1 MWLRPR
7 FIFMRRLI
15 NILSILALLLAF
27 SYDASATKQAQ
38 LGLYAQTDSLEVAYR
53 LSGLITDAQTGEPVP
68 FVSVHNGPTLNTHT
82 DINGVYSL
90 NLPAGLVK
98 LQFSALG
105 YEDSDVEVNLSQDIE
120 LNVVLEP
127 AAIVEYNHFKRW
139 EIDWKAFNCYGFSNM
154 YDGVIAMFGLEGRYD
169 IWRTPLEVGVGASYA
184 VPLNMKLQD
193 AYRYWSVYAS
203 LDCDL
208 NRLGFVFAKNWVMPY
223 VGVAVGGGQSYYA
236 DAQNIANFSLR
247 AGFDV
252 SHFRLFFEQHFNT
265 DKARAS
271 FFGLTYYF

>member
-1 MWLRPR
+1 M
-7 FIFMRRLI
+7 MKRLI
-15 NILSILALLLAF
+15 ILFLTCVAF
-27 SYDASATKQAQ
+27 Q
-38 LGLYAQTDSLEVAYR
+38 LTAYAQSDSLEVTYR
-53 LSGLITDAQTGEPVP
+53 LSGLISDAQTGEPVP
-68 FVSVHNGPTLNTHT
+68 FAGVHNGPAWNTHA
-82 DINGVYSL
+82 DMNGVYSL
-90 NLPAGLVK
+90 NLPAGSVK
-98 LQFSALG
+98 LLFSAVG
-105 YEDSDVEVNLSQDIE
+105 YKDSSVEVNLNCDLE
-120 LNVVLEP
+120 LNITLEP
-127 AAIVEYNHFKRW
+127 DAIVEYYHFKRW

-154 YDGVIAMFGLEGRYD
+154 YDGAMTMFGLEGRYD

-208 NRLGFVFAKNWVMPY
+208 NRLGFVFAKNWVTPY

-247 AGFDV
+247 AGFYV

>member
-1 MWLRPR
+1 MKRLVL
-7 FIFMRRLI
+7 IF
-15 NILSILALLLAF
+15 LACVVCQLA
-27 SYDASATKQAQ
+27 T
-38 LGLYAQTDSLEVAYR
+38 YAQSDSIEVSYR

-68 FVSVHNGPTLNTHT
+68 FVSVHNGPTWNTHA
-82 DINGVYSL
+82 DVNGVYSL

-98 LQFSALG
+98 LQFPAVG
-105 YEDSDVEVNLSQDIE
+105 YKTHKAEVNLDHDLE
-120 LNVVLEP
+120 LNVMLEP
-127 AAIVEYNHFKRW
+127 DAIVEYYHFKRW

-154 YDGVIAMFGLEGRYD
+154 HDGAMTMFGLEGRYD
-169 IWRTPLEVGVGASYA
+169 IWRTPLEVGVGFSYA
-184 VPLNMKLQD
+184 MPLKMKLQD

-247 AGFDV
+247 AGFNV
-252 SHFRLFFEQHFNT
+252 RHFRLFFEQHFNT

>member
-1 MWLRPR
+1 MNLEER
-7 FIFMRRLI
+7 IHRRLDSLYWGGI
-15 NILSILALLLAF
+15 MKRLLLILI
-27 SYDASATKQAQ
+27 TCLIGQ
-38 LGLYAQTDSLEVAYR
+38 LGLYAQSDSLEVTYR
-53 LSGLITDAQTGEPVP
+53 ISGLITDAKTGEPVT
-68 FVSVHNGPTLNTHT
+68 FVTVHTGPTWNTYA

-98 LQFSALG
+98 LKFSTLG
-105 YEDSDVEVNLSQDIE
+105 YEDCDVEVNLSQDIE

-127 AAIVEYNHFKRW
+127 AAIVEYYHFKRW

-154 YDGVIAMFGLEGRYD
+154 YDGAMTMFGLEGRYD
-169 IWRTPLEVGVGASYA
+169 IWRTPLEVGVGFSYA

-223 VGVAVGGGQSYYA
+223 VGVAVGGGQSYYG

>member
-1 MWLRPR
+1 M
-7 FIFMRRLI
+7 
-15 NILSILALLLAF
+15 
-27 SYDASATKQAQ
+27 
-38 LGLYAQTDSLEVAYR
+38 
-53 LSGLITDAQTGEPVP
+53 TDAQTGAPVMFATVLGCDGLILGQSDKDGFYCLDLP
-68 FVSVHNGPTLNTHT
+68 TGP
-82 DINGVYSL
+82 
-90 NLPAGLVK
+90 VK
-98 LQFSALG
+98 LQFAALG
-105 YEDSDVEVNLSQDIE
+105 YKSHDAEVNLDHDVVMNIALKEDAIIE
-120 LNVVLEP
+120 NF
-127 AAIVEYNHFKRW
+127 HFKRW

-154 YDGVIAMFGLEGRYD
+154 YDGAMTSFGVEGRYD
-169 IWRTPLEVGVGASYA
+169 IWNTPLEVGLGASYA

-252 SHFRLFFEQHFNT
+252 RHFRLFFEQHFNT

>member
-1 MWLRPR
+1 
-7 FIFMRRLI
+7 
-15 NILSILALLLAF
+15 
-27 SYDASATKQAQ
+27 
-38 LGLYAQTDSLEVAYR
+38 
-53 LSGLITDAQTGEPVP
+53 
-68 FVSVHNGPTLNTHT
+68 
-82 DINGVYSL
+82 
-90 NLPAGLVK
+90 
-98 LQFSALG
+98 
-105 YEDSDVEVNLSQDIE
+105 
-120 LNVVLEP
+120 
-127 AAIVEYNHFKRW
+127 
-139 EIDWKAFNCYGFSNM
+139 M
-154 YDGVIAMFGLEGRYD
+154 YDGAMTMFGLEGRYD
-169 IWRTPLEVGVGASYA
+169 IWRTPLEVGVGFSYA

-252 SHFRLFFEQHFNT
+252 RHFRLFFEQHFNT

>member
-1 MWLRPR
+1 MKRLVL
-7 FIFMRRLI
+7 IF
-15 NILSILALLLAF
+15 LACAVCQLA
-27 SYDASATKQAQ
+27 T
-38 LGLYAQTDSLEVAYR
+38 YAQSDSTEVSYR
-53 LSGLITDAQTGEPVP
+53 LSGFMTDAQTGEPVMFATVLGCDGLILGYSDKDGFYCLDLP
-68 FVSVHNGPTLNTHT
+68 TGP
-82 DINGVYSL
+82 
-90 NLPAGLVK
+90 VK
-98 LQFSALG
+98 LQFSTIG

-127 AAIVEYNHFKRW
+127 AAIGEYYHFKRW
-139 EIDWKAFNCYGFSNM
+139 REIDWKAFNCYGFSNM
-154 YDGVIAMFGLEGRYD
+154 YDGAMTMFGLEGRYD

-184 VPLNMKLQD
+184 MPLNMKLQD

-203 LDCDL
+203 LDCKL
-208 NRLGFVFAKNWVMPY
+208 NQLGFMFAKNLVTPY

-252 SHFRLFFEQHFNT
+252 RHFRLFFEQHFNT

-271 FFGLTYYF
+271 FFGLTYYFFK